1 MFQQFVIFSC
11 WICLFNQSY
20 AIDWCSCNDDCLDGL
35 LHCLLKTF
43 DLQGQHKTPKRAS
56 SNHSCPDLH
65 DWPDQLNLRLHC
77 AKEAYCTPKP
87 LDILDSKLRLI
98 NNFAECMETIPGVQ
112 KFEVEARFHFQ
123 LQTMQKIEE
132 YKCRRALVEGLP
144 DELKVWWSILL
155 QTSLTQKTF
164 LKAFSLYL
172 SGNKCKL

>member
-1 MFQQFVIFSC
+1 MFIILSC
-11 WICLFNQSY
+11 LICLFNESY
-20 AIDWCSCNDDCLDGL
+20 AIDWCSCDDNCLDGL
-35 LHCLLKTF
+35 LQCLLKTF
-43 DLQGQHKTPKRAS
+43 DV
-56 SNHSCPDLH
+56 H
-65 DWPDQLNLRLHC
+65 DWTDQLDLRLHC
-77 AKEAYCTPKP
+77 AKQAYCTPKP
-87 LDILDSKLRLI
+87 WDILDSKLRLI

-155 QTSLTQKTF
+155 QTSLTQKTL